1 MEGIVHIRIDDR
13 LIHGQVAV
21 FWTRRL
27 NVNRIMVI
35 DDEIAVD
42 ETRKATL
49 RMVAPAGV
57 NTSILQVEKAA
68 ENILSGRYKG
78 QRVLVVVNSPLILE
92 RLMQLGLPIKE
103 INVGNLSKREGTEQI
118 KKSISVSKEEKE
130 CFLRLMDLGVVIT
143 ANMTPEEHGN
153 YLKDYLREE
162 R

>member
-27 NVNRIMVI
+27 NANRIMVI
-35 DDEIAVD
+35 DDKVAVD

-68 ENILSGRYKG
+68 SNILSGRYKG
-78 QRVLVVVNSPLILE
+78 QRVLVVVNSPLIIE
-92 RLMQLGLPIKE
+92 RLIKLGLDIKE
-103 INVGNLSKREGTEQI
+103 INVGNLSKRDGTEQI
-118 KKSISVSKEEKE
+118 KKSISVTEEEKE
-130 CFLRLMDLGVVIT
+130 SFKRLMDEGVTIT

-153 YLKDYLREE
+153 YLKDYLR
-162 R
+162 

>member
-27 NVNRIMVI
+27 NANRIMVI
-35 DDEIAVD
+35 DDAVAVD
-42 ETRKATL
+42 EIRKATL

-68 ENILSGRYKG
+68 ANILSDRYKG
-78 QRVLVVVNSPLILE
+78 QRVLVVVNSPLVIE
-92 RLMQLGLPIKE
+92 RLINLGLDIKE
-103 INVGNLSKREGTEQI
+103 LNVGNLSKRDGTEQI
-118 KKSISVSKEEKE
+118 KKSISVSEEEKA
-130 CFLRLMDLGVVIT
+130 CFKRLMDTGVTIT

-153 YLKDYLREE
+153 YLKDYLR
-162 R
+162 

>member
-27 NVNRIMVI
+27 NANRIMVI
-35 DDEIAVD
+35 DDKVAVD

-68 ENILSGRYKG
+68 SNILSGRYKG
-78 QRVLVVVNSPLILE
+78 QRVLVVVNSPLIIE
-92 RLMQLGLPIKE
+92 RLIKLGLDIKE
-103 INVGNLSKREGTEQI
+103 INVGNLSKRDGTEQI
-118 KKSISVSKEEKE
+118 KKSISVTEEEKE
-130 CFLRLMDLGVVIT
+130 SFKRLMDEGVTIT

-153 YLKDYLREE
+153 YLKDYLS
-162 R
+162 